1 MAKEYNPIDWYWLK
15 EDGMLFSSAS
25 LQTVKETDPA
35 YVQWASDGTPP
46 SRFPK
51 DEAGKESDAEMQA
64 VLAPWNL
71 FGSLKA
77 YLANVRYEAEV
88 SGVTATVGGE
98 EVLMS
103 TRRED
108 RDGARDTLLA
118 IISGLRSDGAV
129 FKFADGVSR
138 PATNDEMK
146 AAIAAAFA
154 HVQAC
159 FDREAEISAAI
170 DAGKTKTRAQ
180 VDKAFAK
187 LAA

>member
-1 MAKEYNPIDWYWLK
+1 M
-15 EDGMLFSSAS
+15 
-25 LQTVKETDPA
+25 
-35 YVQWASDGTPP
+35 
-46 SRFPK
+46 
-51 DEAGKESDAEMQA
+51 
-64 VLAPWNL
+64 
-71 FGSLKA
+71 
-77 YLANVRYEAEV
+77 
-88 SGVTATVGGE
+88 TATVGGE